1 MQMKHIFGAAAIV
14 VSSAFAV
21 SAATVNTTSNVVF
34 IVDESGS
41 MSGEHSFLEDV
52 ITSLDLALAAEGVT
66 NRSYGVVGFG
76 GNFSNPGSPRMLGSG
91 LTDATTTKANLGG
104 LVINGGTEDGYSGID
119 FAISS
124 FNYTPGA
131 AINYVLVTDEDR
143 DNTNNALSY
152 GSVLASLTSR
162 NILLNAVVDGRFRSA
177 DNTTALGLNDG
188 EAYVA
193 DGSGGFTTSSGGSVV
208 GGAGTTVSDY
218 VNLALATGGAAWDLN
233 QLRAGGLSAQ
243 SFTSAFIDIK
253 VDEITTQ
260 PPSPSPIPVPA
271 AFPLLLGGLGLM
283 GVVSRR
289 RRSA

>member
-41 MSGEHSFLEDV
+41 MSGEHSFLQDV
-52 ITSLDLALAAEGVT
+52 IDNLDSALAAEGVT
-66 NRSYGVVGFG
+66 SRSYGVVGFG
-76 GNFSNPGSPRMLGSG
+76 GNFTNPGSPRRVGG
-91 LTDATTTKANLGG
+91 DLTDATTTKANLGG
-104 LVINGGTEDGYSGID
+104 LFINGGTEDGYSGID

-143 DNTNNALSY
+143 DNTDNALSY
-152 GSVLASLTSR
+152 SSVLASLTSR
-162 NILLNAVVDGRFRSA
+162 NILLNAVVDARFRSA
-177 DNTTALGLNDG
+177 SNTTALGLNDG

-193 DGSGGFTTSSGGSVV
+193 DGSGGFNTSAGGSVV

-233 QLRAGGLSAQ
+233 QLRAGGLSAL
-243 SFTSAFIDIK
+243 SFTNAFIDIK

-289 RRSA
+289 RRNA

>member
-21 SAATVNTTSNVVF
+21 SAATVNTTSHVVF

-41 MSGEHSFLEDV
+41 MSGEHSFLQDV
-52 ITSLDLALAAEGVT
+52 ITNLDSALLAEGVI

-76 GNFSNPGSPRMLGSG
+76 ASFTNPGSPRMLGTG
-91 LTDATTTKANLGG
+91 LTDATTAKANLGG
-104 LVINGGTEDGYSGID
+104 LVLNGATEDGYSGID

-124 FNYTPGA
+124 FSYTPGA

-143 DNTNNALSY
+143 DNTNNSLSY

-162 NILLNAVVDGRFRSA
+162 NILLNAVVNAQYRVG
-177 DNTTALGLNDG
+177 TTPALGLNDG

-193 DGSGGFTTSSGGSVV
+193 DGAGGFTTSTGGSVV
-208 GGAGTTVSDY
+208 NGAGTTVSDY

-233 QLRAGGLSAQ
+233 QLRAGGQSAL
-243 SFTSAFIDIK
+243 SFTNAFIDIK

-289 RRSA
+289 RRNA